1 MDVGGGPVHDL
12 AQLIPVV
19 HVGEVQI
26 FHRSPGDDHAVVIP
40 VFDLVKGG
48 IEGGQ
53 MFRVG
58 VLRDMAEGVEQLHL
72 YLQGGVG
79 QLPQQLSLGHDLRGH
94 QIQDQQLQRADV
106 LVHGPVL
113 CHDKDIFA
121 LQSGGGGQRVGNFD
135 WHGKDL
141 FPI

>member
-1 MDVGGGPVHDL
+1 ML
-12 AQLIPVV
+12 
-19 HVGEVQI
+19 
-26 FHRSPGDDHAVVIP
+26 
-40 VFDLVKGG
+40 
-48 IEGGQ
+48 
-53 MFRVG
+53 RVG
-58 VLRDMAEGVEQLHL
+58 VLGDVAEGVEQLHL
-72 YLQGGVG
+72 YLQRGVG
-79 QLPQQLSLGHDLRGH
+79 QLPQQLGLGHDLRRH